1 MFLQQGRRGK
11 AFQVNRTA
19 LAEACVGRGCGPRK
33 PGTQVCREIGQGE
46 LGHFTK
52 VLLGWVKEFED
63 FSCFLFLCIPSP
75 LFILD
80 IWWKFSEKNPR
91 CKLVI
96 LDINSVL
103 QKGNQE
109 SQIQK

>member
-63 FSCFLFLCIPSP
+63 FSCFLFLCLPSP
-75 LFILD
+75 LFIPATESVVHKKEQTEVRRGGERGDDL
-80 IWWKFSEKNPR
+80 FLGVS
-91 CKLVI
+91 LFVI
-96 LDINSVL
+96 VA
-103 QKGNQE
+103 
-109 SQIQK
+109 